1 MTFDMEYIGPDYN
14 GGYQLEFGDSS
25 ETRIRLDVDAG
36 SFSKALTKIFKD
48 FPNDFRDEV
57 YKYMVDCAEKYFSD
71 HPNAKGY
78 VGFFELLGEISEH
91 DYEEE
96 D

>member
-14 GGYQLEFGDSS
+14 GGY
-25 ETRIRLDVDAG
+25 RIRLTDSTDTQIYFSVDAG
-36 SFSKALTKIFKD
+36 SFGKALTDIFKD

-71 HPNAKGY
+71 KPNAKGY
-78 VGFFELLGEISEH
+78 VGFFELLEEISEH
-91 DYEEE
+91 DYEDEC
-96 D
+96 